1 MVTFTD
7 EQDDYLRS
15 HKWAALATGR
25 KDGSPQLSQI
35 VYAWNGEDIVI
46 SVKSYT
52 AKWKNALRE
61 PKVALLIHDG
71 RRQLVVYG
79 TAECIDKGP
88 ELAEMTLRIHQ
99 TFFDGGADIKID
111 DNFIDVLDRDQR
123 TILRVIPDKVLDEGF
138 EVVEV

>member
-7 EQDDYLRS
+7 AQDDYLS
-15 HKWAALATGR
+15 SPQWAALATGR

-71 RRQLVVYG
+71 RRQLV
-79 TAECIDKGP
+79 DK
-88 ELAEMTLRIHQ
+88 ELIHEMTRSNLKKGLVTLCI
-99 TFFDGGADIKID
+99 GGGMGISMCIE
-111 DNFIDVLDRDQR
+111 RD
-123 TILRVIPDKVLDEGF
+123 
-138 EVVEV
+138 